1 MSVSRVTEKVM
12 HGLTGGG
19 WKRKH
24 PATVNRG
31 GTAWRETTGTQ
42 APGPT
47 AGQRHRASRPPY
59 SLCGRLHVVRC
70 VGCRVMRPAPRLG
83 RRRAAVVLERD
94 LDQQRGAAAGGA
106 G

>member
-59 SLCGRLHVVRC
+59 SGLAGDDGDARIDVHEIAEDDAIRC
-70 VGCRVMRPAPRLG
+70 LIG
-83 RRRAAVVLERD
+83 
-94 LDQQRGAAAGGA
+94 
-106 G
+106 